1 MNLLADEKVFPR
13 DEYSYIDVFQSLT
26 INFMRGISTK
36 KGINSIDSML
46 TN

>member
-13 DEYSYIDVFQSLT
+13 NEYNYADVFQSLI

-36 KGINSIDSML
+36 KGIELIDSML
-46 TN
+46 AK